1 VLGDFG
7 AAAGSH
13 VPRHVV
19 FEAATEVAFVFYG
32 VLPVVVC
39 GDGVAADLVVVVVV
53 VVADDAAVVADA
65 NANAAGVAVAGT
77 GRLSLR
83 NGAAAR
89 S

>member
-53 VVADDAAVVADA
+53 VADDAAVVADA

>member
-1 VLGDFG
+1 MLGDFG

-53 VVADDAAVVADA
+53 VADDAAVVADA

-83 NGAAAR
+83 SGAAAR